1 MNTSNIRILQIM
13 VYARKFFRTL
23 IKESLISI
31 IIGIVITLLVM
42 MVTAENMFKYY
53 EGTKSGFFSL
63 VCVCIWIGLFN
74 SIQLVCREKNDIVK
88 DELDKSLHA
97 SSYIAAHYIYQT
109 ILSAIQSIIIF
120 VIFFIAVTPEGN
132 PIAYL
137 ITIFLLILS
146 SDALALVLSCAM
158 PTPVLAMTVM
168 PLVLL
173 IQLVMAGVLFE
184 LEEGSIAYF
193 ISFFTMSKWGM
204 SAFGMIGNITHG
216 IESKVGN
223 SVNEILTEKGLP
235 EDMLIESDDMISSTD
250 KNAFSG
256 EAFDIFL
263 CWAALIAFVV
273 VCFGLGVIFLK
284 ATTRKLK
291 K

>member
-1 MNTSNIRILQIM
+1 MNTSNIRVLQTM

-31 IIGIVITLLVM
+31 VIGIVITLLVM

-109 ILSAIQSIIIF
+109 ILSAIQSVIIF
-120 VIFFIAVTPEGN
+120 VIFFAAVMPEGN

-184 LEEGSIAYF
+184 LSGVSEM
-193 ISFFTMSKWGM
+193 ISYFTMSKWGM
-204 SAFGMIGNITHG
+204 SAFGTIGNICS
-216 IESKVGN
+216 IESKMNG
-223 SVNEILTEKGLP
+223 EI
-235 EDMLIESDDMISSTD
+235 SDEISDQLGMPFEFEHNVSD
-250 KNAFSG
+250 AAYEGDAGS
-256 EAFDIFL
+256 IFL
-263 CWAALIAFVV
+263 SWLVLAAFIVIF
-273 VCFGLGVIFLK
+273 FGLSVIFLK

>member
-1 MNTSNIRILQIM
+1 MNTSNIRVLQTM

-31 IIGIVITLLVM
+31 VIGIVITLLVM

-109 ILSAIQSIIIF
+109 ILSAIQSVIIF
-120 VIFFIAVTPEGN
+120 VIFFASVMPEGN

-184 LEEGSIAYF
+184 LSGVSEM
-193 ISFFTMSKWGM
+193 ISYFTMSKWGM
-204 SAFGMIGNITHG
+204 SAFGTIGNICS
-216 IESKVGN
+216 IESKMNG
-223 SVNEILTEKGLP
+223 EI
-235 EDMLIESDDMISSTD
+235 SDEISDQLGMPFEFEHNVSD
-250 KNAFSG
+250 AAYEGDAGS
-256 EAFDIFL
+256 IFL
-263 CWAALIAFVV
+263 SWLVLAAFIVIF
-273 VCFGLGVIFLK
+273 FGLSVIFLK